1 MTKTI
6 PIPTELNLHQRS
18 KQLEVSFDDGQHF
31 EFSCEFLRVYSP
43 SAEVRG
49 HGPGE
54 EVLQVGKADVNITQI
69 EPVGAYAVRLH
80 FDDGHDSGLYSW
92 DWLYYL
98 GQNQEKLWQDYLYK
112 LEQAGEKR
120 APTPVN

>member
-18 KQLEVSFDDGQHF
+18 KQLEVSFDDGKRF

-49 HGPGE
+49 HGRGE
-54 EVLQVGKADVNITQI
+54 EVLQVGKADINITQI
-69 EPVGAYAVRLH
+69 EPVGTYAVRLH

-98 GQNQEKLWQDYLYK
+98 GQNQEKLWQDYLQK